1 MQQDLQAPGST
12 CSHCAHGDTAR
23 QSHGFK
29 RPWQELLL
37 VPDTGRWAWGSSSPP
52 PSASRH
58 SAEEGSSCFQS
69 CSRKPPTTSLG
80 GGTPQRTK
88 MVLFYTLFFFFRPS
102 CKVFFAKDPL
112 KIVRAQGQYMFD
124 ETGEKYLDCI
134 NNVAHGKQF
143 IL

>member
-1 MQQDLQAPGST
+1 MGTLPDRAMASNAPGKS
-12 CSHCAHGDTAR
+12 CSWSQTQGGGHGAVLHNHLLLPDTLQRREAAVSR
-23 QSHGFK
+23 AAADNPPPLLWEG
-29 RPWQELLL
+29 ELLREL
-37 VPDTGRWAWGSSSPP
+37 KWCYFT
-52 PSASRH
+52 H
-58 SAEEGSSCFQS
+58 F
-69 CSRKPPTTSLG
+69 
-80 GGTPQRTK
+80 
-88 MVLFYTLFFFFRPS
+88 FFFFRPS

>member
-1 MQQDLQAPGST
+1 MHGAPSRQGQGLQVPLPG
-12 CSHCAHGDTAR
+12 TAAV
-23 QSHGFK
+23 
-29 RPWQELLL
+29 LLCQGAFIS
-37 VPDTGRWAWGSSSPP
+37 PISPP
-52 PSASRH
+52 LLSQKS
-58 SAEEGSSCFQS
+58 SKEGERL
-69 CSRKPPTTSLG
+69 RKL
-80 GGTPQRTK
+80 K
-88 MVLFYTLFFFFRPS
+88 WCYFIHFFFFRPS